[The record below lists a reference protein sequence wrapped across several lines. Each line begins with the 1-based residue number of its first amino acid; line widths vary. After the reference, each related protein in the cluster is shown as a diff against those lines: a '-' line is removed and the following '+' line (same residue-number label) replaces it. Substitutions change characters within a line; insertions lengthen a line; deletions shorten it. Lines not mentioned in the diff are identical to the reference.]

1 MTPRGPRWLK
11 RASVAVVV
19 VIVAT
24 LSLSASALA
33 ATSGLFTE
41 VELQGVVTNLAD
53 VACWHS
59 QVCFAVGQEEA
70 GQGRRQGVVLSS
82 TNGTAWVGAN
92 VPAATGLLWVS
103 CLSARHCVAVGSG
116 PNNQG
121 VIVTTTNGST
131 WAPVAVPT
139 GTVSLN
145 SISCSGSTCL
155 AGGSVLVQDAYETN
169 VIGSSD
175 GGTSW
180 SNRSLPQAQSE
191 AYAVDCVDATD
202 CWVAGSGAFVTHD
215 GGSTWQAM
223 DPSNGCQTGGALCA
237 PTYSV
242 LDAVTFVSPLD
253 GWVAGGDQCGG
264 EHVTQCSGM
273 IFRTTDGGATW
284 TPWNSYALAHYPF
297 VDDIACTTAVSCTA
311 VAQTFHTTDILTT
324 SDGTRWQDSQALG
337 VSLNAVACL
346 SPSRCV
352 TVGSNPAG
360 SGYIAS
366 TGSALTS
373 TPSSARPPV
382 TTSKQ
387 STIASALA
395 PINKAF
401 PLDRHTLVDALITIV
416 AMVLVTFPAQ
426 LFNRTL
432 DENHGEIRA
441 IAIRRAPFLVTFK
454 RMLGRMKKGSGM
466 AGFVV
471 VLVLGSVIGGLN
483 DPHFGLN
490 SKGVE
495 TLIAV
500 MCSFVVGVA
509 LWAGASLWYRRARD
523 LGTGWK
529 FHAVPDGLLVAI
541 VCVVVSR
548 LTHFEPGY
556 LYGVIAGV
564 AFTSELS
571 ATSEGHDVALG
582 SVAVLV
588 GAVVAWIL
596 LVPVNHAAAGSHP
609 NPVVLVVD
617 TFLAGMFVSG
627 VVGTVI
633 NLVPLEF
640 LPGAAIARWHKGVW
654 AAIFSVALFL
664 MVQVMLLPSA
674 RGSRIGDAPFVTTIV
689 LFVVF
694 GTLSIAFNRYFAGR
708 HDEDHHVGP
717 EADKEEATMLGESSV
732 RPAPGTGLPR

>member
-1 MTPRGPRWLK
+1 MAG
-11 RASVAVVV
+11 VF
-19 VIVAT
+19 VIVAL
-24 LSLSASALA
+24 LSLSTAAAASP
-33 ATSGLFTE
+33 SGTFTQ

-82 TNGTAWVGAN
+82 TNGSDWVSLSI
-92 VPAATGLLWVS
+92 PAATGLLWVS
-103 CLSARHCVAVGSG
+103 CLSARRCVAVGSG
-116 PNNQG
+116 SNNQG
-121 VIVTTTNGST
+121 VVVATTNGST
-131 WAPVAVPT
+131 WAPVAVPA

-145 SISCSGSTCL
+145 SISCSANTCV
-155 AGGSVLVQDAYETN
+155 AVGSVLVQDAYETS
-169 VIGSSD
+169 VIGTSD

-180 SNRSLPQAQSE
+180 SNRPLPQARSE
-191 AYAVDCVDATD
+191 AYAVDCIDATH
-202 CWVAGSGAFVTHD
+202 CWVAGSGAYVTHD
-215 GGSTWQAM
+215 GGSTWQTR
-223 DPSNGCQTGGALCA
+223 DPSNGCETGGTLCA

-253 GWVAGGDQCGG
+253 GWTAGGDQCGG
-264 EHVTQCSGM
+264 EHVTQCSGV
-273 IFRTTDGGATW
+273 IFHTTDGGATW
-284 TPWNSYALAHYPF
+284 TQWDSYALAHYPF
-297 VDDIACTTAVSCTA
+297 VDDIACTTDVSCTA
-311 VAQTFHTTDILTT
+311 VAQTFHDTDILTT
-324 SDGTRWQDSQALG
+324 SDGTGWQDAQALG
-337 VSLNAVACL
+337 VTLNAVACL

-352 TVGSNPAG
+352 VVGSDPEG

-373 TPSSARPPV
+373 TPAPPRV
-382 TTSKQ
+382 PVATSQQ

-401 PLDRHTLVDALITIV
+401 PLDRHTLLDALITIV

-432 DENHGEIRA
+432 DENRGEIRA

-454 RMLGRMKKGSGM
+454 RVLRRMKTGSGT

-471 VLVLGSVIGGLN
+471 VLALGSVIGGLN

-490 SKGVE
+490 GNGVE

-500 MCSFVVGVA
+500 MCSFVAGVA

-523 LGTGWK
+523 LGTEWK

-564 AFTSELS
+564 AFTSELA
-571 ATSEGHDVALG
+571 ATAEGHDVALG
-582 SVAVLV
+582 SLAVLA
-588 GAVVAWIL
+588 GAVLAWTL
-596 LVPVNHAAAGSHP
+596 LTPVNHAATGSHP

-617 TFLAGMFVSG
+617 TFLAGLFVSG

-633 NLVPLEF
+633 NLLPLEF
-640 LPGAAIARWHKGVW
+640 LPGSAIARWHKGVW
-654 AAIFSVALFL
+654 AAIFSAALFL

-694 GTLSIAFNRYFAGR
+694 GALSIAFNRYFARR
-708 HDEDHHVGP
+708 HDGDEQGGP
-717 EADKEEATMLGESSV
+717 EADKEEATMLGESSL
-732 RPAPGTGLPR
+732 RPGPGTSGPR